1 MTQDNEAPPR
11 RRGRPRKDEA
21 RVATKKYVPVERVAG
36 PFLKWA
42 GGKTQLSKHI
52 LARLPAKIETYY
64 EPFIGGAAIF
74 FALAREGRFQRAI
87 LSDRNSALVEAYEV
101 VRDHVEN
108 LIVLL
113 GEHRHEEAYFYD
125 VRAQDPTT
133 FDPVQRVSRLIFL
146 NKTCF
151 NGLYRVNSKGRFNVP
166 FGRYTNPN
174 ICDAETL
181 RLASGAL
188 KHVKVRLTDFEDAVT
203 DAKPG
208 DAVYFDPPYY
218 PLSKT
223 SSFTAYDP
231 YPFREPEQERLAT
244 LHRSLGERGV
254 FALLSNSD
262 CPYTR
267 SLYAGLD
274 VETVEAKRFINSVAA
289 KRGKITELLVRAR
302 PEQV

>member
-1 MTQDNEAPPR
+1 
-11 RRGRPRKDEA
+11 
-21 RVATKKYVPVERVAG
+21 
-36 PFLKWA
+36 
-42 GGKTQLSKHI
+42 
-52 LARLPAKIETYY
+52 
-64 EPFIGGAAIF
+64 
-74 FALAREGRFQRAI
+74 
-87 LSDRNSALVEAYEV
+87 
-101 VRDHVEN
+101 
-108 LIVLL
+108 
-113 GEHRHEEAYFYD
+113 
-125 VRAQDPTT
+125 
-133 FDPVQRVSRLIFL
+133 
-146 NKTCF
+146 
-151 NGLYRVNSKGRFNVP
+151 
-166 FGRYTNPN
+166 
-174 ICDAETL
+174 
-181 RLASGAL
+181 
-188 KHVKVRLTDFEDAVT
+188 VT

-231 YPFREPEQERLAT
+231 YPFREPEHERLAT

-274 VETVEAKRFINSVAA
+274 VETVEARRFINSVAD